1 MEIFAKTPAWYIIKG
16 EDFVRA
22 VSILDVRVGDVIQT
36 KKPHPCGANRFD
48 VLRVG
53 MDFKIRC
60 QKCGHEIMLPRVK
73 IEKNIK
79 KILRDGQEL

>member
-1 MEIFAKTPAWYIIKG
+1 M
-16 EDFVRA
+16 
-22 VSILDVRVGDVIQT
+22 DVQVGDVIIT
-36 KKPHPCGANRFD
+36 KSRTPVGPTRFD

-79 KILRDGQEL
+79 KSCAAGKSSGKSSLTIRHNFVPLM